1 MSTATTNG
9 PVALDREPAAKAKQ
23 PPAQRP
29 RRATRVSKFP
39 FQFHFAIN
47 IPMQRS
53 LERLTGLNSLWDS
66 AQIGR
71 MALHQW
77 LVQNDPGYR
86 EEVSGNTQ

>member
-1 MSTATTNG
+1 MSTAATNG
-9 PVALDREPAAKAKQ
+9 PVAPDREPAAKVKQ
-23 PPAQRP
+23 PPA
-29 RRATRVSKFP
+29 RRATRVSRFP

-71 MALHQW
+71 MALHSW
-77 LVQNDPGYR
+77 LVQNDPQYR
-86 EEVSGNTQ
+86 EEVTGNTQ